1 MPKLSP
7 KLKKI
12 RDTNFI
18 TALVETGN
26 LAVAAKRVGK
36 IGSQGATDI
45 ENSAAS
51 MGSQR
56 LKNLNLSLLD
66 AYINKGITPEKLANT
81 NFELL
86 EDEKPE
92 VRLKAL
98 DTGIKVGVGG
108 GYAAEKHESINL
120 NVNTTP
126 DDVTKYE
133 GLRKK
138 YTEELLKTLAH
149 GKE

>member
-18 TALVETGN
+18 TAVVETGN
-26 LAVAAKRVGK
+26 LAEAAKRVGK

-56 LKNLNLSLLD
+56 LKNLNPSLLD
-66 AYINKGITPEKLANT
+66 AYINKGITPEKLADT

-108 GYAAEKHESINL
+108 GYAAEKSINANININSNPAEIDKFKL
-120 NVNTTP
+120 LREE
-126 DDVTKYE
+126 YE
-133 GLRKK
+133 KK
-138 YTEELLKTLAH
+138 VLEQNAKT
-149 GKE
+149 